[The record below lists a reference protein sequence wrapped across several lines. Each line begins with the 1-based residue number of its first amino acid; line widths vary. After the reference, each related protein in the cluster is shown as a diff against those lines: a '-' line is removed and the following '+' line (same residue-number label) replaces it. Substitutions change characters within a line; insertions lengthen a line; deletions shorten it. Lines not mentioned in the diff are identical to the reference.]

1 MGNGQAATALAV
13 AAMMMASHS
22 RTANAGH
29 GAATSV
35 RVHPDSGPGFLAGME
50 REAHQDDQNLKALS
64 MGLGFWAGVAV
75 AGAAAW
81 ASGWGVGDAVIAGTL
96 IFGPFGLAAGGAVGL
111 VVRDVKAMASGIRT
125 AIEQSGWSSEWRDR
139 VAGDALKSLSDMGI
153 DVPNR
158 EALALTDGNAYF
170 IRDAGVSDGRLTM
183 VTRGQFQDFVDR
195 SNTEGGRLTLI
206 DQDPK
211 QGQVTVR
218 RLLDGALNEGAEQE
232 PSLERMAFKN
242 GQIESHLRFWHVG
255 GSTVRPPH
263 ERTLEAAEEEPR
275 LAS

>member
-1 MGNGQAATALAV
+1 
-13 AAMMMASHS
+13 
-22 RTANAGH
+22 
-29 GAATSV
+29 
-35 RVHPDSGPGFLAGME
+35 
-50 REAHQDDQNLKALS
+50 
-64 MGLGFWAGVAV
+64 
-75 AGAAAW
+75 
-81 ASGWGVGDAVIAGTL
+81 
-96 IFGPFGLAAGGAVGL
+96 
-111 VVRDVKAMASGIRT
+111 
-125 AIEQSGWSSEWRDR
+125 
-139 VAGDALKSLSDMGI
+139 
-153 DVPNR
+153 
-158 EALALTDGNAYF
+158 
-170 IRDAGVSDGRLTM
+170 M